1 MKRRSIEAET
11 PMARAEDGLCRALLS
26 LQGVAEM
33 RAFLRDLCTPAEL
46 EALSDRWCVVPYILK
61 GMPYREIHERT
72 AVSITTIGR
81 VARFL
86 SHGNGGYLAALS
98 RDAAPKSTRAKAAA
112 ADAPTRPP
120 ASAAKS
126 PRARVAVRGVRR

>member
-1 MKRRSIEAET
+1 
-11 PMARAEDGLCRALLS
+11 MARAEDGLCRALLS

-81 VARFL
+81 VAHYK
-86 SHGNGGYLAALS
+86 SGAELAAEV
-98 RDAAPKSTRAKAAA
+98 AAA
-112 ADAPTRPP
+112 AIPARTAAVGTTRRPP
-120 ASAAKS
+120 
-126 PRARVAVRGVRR
+126 

>member
-1 MKRRSIEAET
+1 MKRKSLEAET
-11 PMARAEDGLCRALLS
+11 PVARAEESLCRALLA
-26 LQGVAEM
+26 LDNVAEM

-46 EALSDRWCVVPYILK
+46 EALIDRWRVVPYILK

-86 SHGNGGYLAALS
+86 NQGNGGYLAVLAHGS
-98 RDAAPKSTRAKAAA
+98 ESVRAAK
-112 ADAPTRPP
+112 PTRRRAP
-120 ASAAKS
+120 AN
-126 PRARVAVRGVRR
+126 GVRT